1 MTVVQQATNDAVTL
15 AEETVEHHRT
25 FCDKMAK
32 TLRSAAKRPNM
43 ELVRDEDVVRAGEDV
58 KRSFVEFSDHIG
70 QLQDALQTLAT
81 SLQADTLTDDT
92 QPEERKHNHHL
103 IPHPHLRWPHLHQV
117 GETMRRRDVI
127 VAILSASIKVIFV
140 VMALLVSMHP
150 AAHHVLAV
158 LTPLEDSVE
167 KCLERVVH
175 AVSECQYPFAL
186 YPLPL

>member
-1 MTVVQQATNDAVTL
+1 MTVVQQATDDAVGL

-32 TLRSAAKRPNM
+32 TLRSAANRPNM

-70 QLQDALQTLAT
+70 QLQGALQTLAA

-158 LTPLEDSVE
+158 LTPLEDGVE
-167 KCLERVVH
+167 KCLEKVVH
-175 AVSECQYPFAL
+175 AVSECQYPSS
-186 YPLPL
+186 PLPL